1 MIIIMISMSASGK
14 IFDVDG
20 FADEILGRIAGKP
33 PTSRRRTSCESQG
46 SVDTA
51 ALSDSADSD
60 DSSSSGEEEKDDGG
74 DGRRGERG
82 FLVSC
87 EDVTLRFEEDVMKRC
102 RSLSLAQSDCD
113 RGRQEEDDDGKW
125 QDVRRDDSSVD
136 EDLEALNE
144 TSVQYEDFSAWNSFR
159 ETLTQERQ
167 AALRQSIANGRRL
180 LWQPSSS
187 SCSESFDEDDGGG
200 RRHDR

>member
-1 MIIIMISMSASGK
+1 MISMTASGK

-20 FADEILGRIAGKP
+20 FANEILDRIVGKP
-33 PTSRRRTSCESQG
+33 PTLLRRRTSCESREG

-51 ALSDSADSD
+51 ALSDSASSD
-60 DSSSSGEEEKDDGG
+60 GEEEEMKGDSSS
-74 DGRRGERG
+74 RRCEG
-82 FLVSC
+82 FLVC
-87 EDVTLRFEEDVMKRC
+87 CKDVTLRFKEDVMKRC
-102 RSLSLAQSDCD
+102 RSLLLAQSDCD

-125 QDVRRDDSSVD
+125 QDVQQCYDSSVD
-136 EDLEALNE
+136 EDLEALNKA
-144 TSVQYEDFSAWNSFR
+144 SAVQYDNFLAWNSFR
-159 ETLTQERQ
+159 EMLMQERQ

-200 RRHDR
+200 GRHDR